1 MVGPKGGGSAFQVYT
16 HSRERVLF
24 IGTQFSIL
32 YTSMYSPAEAAT
44 LKSYWHAAH
53 YSSTIRSPSIET
65 PKSEAKSR
73 EKKMNIT
80 YTKGKEKYR
89 NK

>member
-1 MVGPKGGGSAFQVYT
+1 MNTVCMFFLCANKETAVSAASKEVARGGGSPVWNTRTMVGPKGGGSAFQVYT

-44 LKSYWHAAH
+44 LKCS
-53 YSSTIRSPSIET
+53 
-65 PKSEAKSR
+65 
-73 EKKMNIT
+73 
-80 YTKGKEKYR
+80 
-89 NK
+89 